1 MNPQIEQIDQLTRE
15 AVKEVFQSMLSMD
28 VNPEPPTPLPPDPD
42 GQIIGSVG
50 FIGDATGIIYLYADL
65 SFAKVITSR
74 LLGITEQEVDPG
86 EMVTD
91 AIGELSNMVVGYVK
105 SRLCNNGLPCV
116 LTIPSVVRGQ
126 QLSVEG
132 SAQVTKRVIGFC
144 NCKYHLRAEVML
156 KDSTAKKL

>member
-1 MNPQIEQIDQLTRE
+1 MNIQIEEIDALTRE
-15 AVKEVFQSMLSMD
+15 AVREVFQKMLSME
-28 VNPEPPTPLPPDPD
+28 VNPEAPTPLEPDAD

-50 FIGDATGIIYLYADL
+50 FIGEATGIIYLYADL
-65 SFAKVITSR
+65 SFARVITGR
-74 LLGITEQEVDPG
+74 LLGLEEAEVDTG

-105 SRLCNNGLPCV
+105 SRLGNNGFSCT

-132 SAQVTKRVIGFC
+132 SNQLTRRVIGFR
-144 NCKYHLRAEVML
+144 NCKHHLLAEVLL
-156 KDSTAKKL
+156 KDSNGK

>member
-1 MNPQIEQIDQLTRE
+1 MNKAIEQIDRLTRD
-15 AVKEVFQSMLSMD
+15 AVQEVFQSMLSMEI
-28 VNPEPPTPLPPDPD
+28 NPEAPLPLSPDPD

-50 FIGDATGIIYLYADL
+50 FIGEVTGIIYIYAGIG
-65 SFAKVITSR
+65 FARVITSR
-74 LLGITEQEVDPG
+74 LLGITEAEVESG

-105 SRLCNNGLPCV
+105 SRLCNDGLPCT

-132 SAQVTKRVIGFC
+132 SAQLTRRLIGFR
-144 NCKYHLRAEVML
+144 NCKYHLLAEVLL
-156 KDSTAKKL
+156 KTP

>member
-1 MNPQIEQIDQLTRE
+1 MTNQIEQIDQLTRN
-15 AVKEVFQSMLSMD
+15 AVKEVFQSMLSME
-28 VNPEPPTPLPPDPD
+28 VNPEPSSPLTPDPD

-50 FIGDATGIIYLYADL
+50 FIGEATGIIYLYAGMG
-65 SFAKVITSR
+65 FARVITGR
-74 LLGITEQEVDPG
+74 LLGISESEVDPG

-105 SRLCNNGLPCV
+105 SRLCDGGLACT

-132 SAQVTKRVIGFC
+132 SAQVIRRVIGFR
-144 NCKYHLRAEVML
+144 NCRHHLLAEVLL
-156 KDSTAKKL
+156 KDSSA

>member
-1 MNPQIEQIDQLTRE
+1 MQAQIEQIDQLTRE
-15 AVKEVFQSMLSMD
+15 AVKEVFQSMLSME
-28 VNPEPPTPLPPDPD
+28 VNPEAPVPLPPDPD

-50 FIGDATGIIYLYADL
+50 FIGDATGIIYLYAHL
-65 SFAKVITSR
+65 SFARVITAK
-74 LLGITEQEVDPG
+74 LLGISEPEVDPG

-105 SRLCNNGLPCV
+105 SRLCNNGLPCT

-132 SAQVTKRVIGFC
+132 SSQLTRRVIGFR
-144 NCKYHLRAEVML
+144 NCKYHLLAEVML
-156 KDSTAKKL
+156 KDSKKN